1 MSEFPEAELVKKTVI
16 LRQMDLPPNIKLTKR
31 SMLRWFA
38 LSIGLISEK
47 ESRSTVL
54 DVVDAVFSLQLGS
67 DAKPCSTT
75 DVQDFIKLK
84 YNKQISEK
92 LLRYHLNRMID
103 LGLLLRKKQKYV
115 FNYAP
120 YAEKNEL
127 RKAFNHHIT
136 SNIHKTLNDVE
147 DVFEQLTESYKK

>member
-1 MSEFPEAELVKKTVI
+1 MAEFPESELVKKTII

-38 LSIGLISEK
+38 LSMGLISEK

-54 DVVDAVFSLQLGS
+54 DVLDSVFSLQLGS
-67 DAKPCSTT
+67 DAKPCSTI
-75 DVQDFIKLK
+75 DVQNHIKFK

-103 LGLLLRKKQKYV
+103 LGILVRKKQKYL
-115 FNYAP
+115 FNYSP
-120 YAEKNEL
+120 YAEKHEF
-127 RKAFNHHIT
+127 RKAFNYHIT
-136 SNIHKTLNDVE
+136 LNIHKTLNDLE
-147 DVFEQLTESYKK
+147 EVFESLTESYKK